1 MSLKDQFGKDVL
13 LTGWGHS
20 RFGKLTDETLESLIV
35 QVATEAIGNAGIE
48 AGQIDEIY
56 LGQFNSGMMPLAFP
70 SSLALQVSDQLANV
84 PSTRVENACASGSAA
99 FQQGTKS
106 LLAGT
111 AKTVLVIG
119 AEKMTQAG
127 ADVVGAALLG
137 ADYDM
142 AGKAST
148 TGFTGLFAEVAKH
161 YGKRYGYGNGKL
173 GDVLGTIA
181 AKNHRNGV
189 DNPYAQLRKDLG
201 EEFCR
206 TVSDKNPMV
215 ADPLRRTDCSP
226 VSDGAAAVVLS
237 VAPTGGATAPVRL
250 AGFGQANDFFPAE
263 RRDPTE
269 FAATR
274 ASWQRALGMAG
285 VGLEEL
291 DFAEVHDCFTIAEL
305 LMYEAMGLTERGQGA
320 RALEEGWVFKD
331 GKLPVNVSGG
341 LKAKGHPVGATGV
354 SQHVIAAMQLTG
366 TAGAHAVGQP
376 APGSGAEHGRRGH
389 RQLRQRARSRLESNE
404 GADTAHLPAGMGC
417 ICPAFVFPRLRGRP
431 SARLNSFPA
440 HPPQMRG
447 APMRA
452 TIIHG
457 PGDIRVEDRDYPTLQ
472 LPTDVIV
479 KVTASCV
486 CGSDLWPYRG
496 VKPTHKPSA
505 IGHEFIG
512 TVESIGEDVKDLAVG
527 DFVIAPFV
535 VSCGECPQCLE
546 RRHGRLRP
554 PRRLG
559 RQG

>member
-48 AGQIDEIY
+48 PGQIDEIY

-99 FQQGTKS
+99 FQQGTKA
-106 LLAGT
+106 LLAGI

-119 AEKMTQAG
+119 AEKMTHAG

-148 TGFTGLFAEVAKH
+148 AGFTGLFAEVAKH
-161 YGKRYGYGNGKL
+161 YGKRYGDGNGKL

-201 EEFCR
+201 EQFCR

-237 VAPTGGATAPVRL
+237 VAPNGGATAPVRL

-285 VGLEEL
+285 VGLDEL

-366 TAGAHAVGQP
+366 TAGDMQLANPHRAAVQNMGGVGI
-376 APGSGAEHGRRGH
+376 ANYVSV
-389 RQLRQRARSRLESNE
+389 LE
-404 GADTAHLPAGMGC
+404 AL
-417 ICPAFVFPRLRGRP
+417 
-431 SARLNSFPA
+431 
-440 HPPQMRG
+440 
-447 APMRA
+447 
-452 TIIHG
+452 
-457 PGDIRVEDRDYPTLQ
+457 
-472 LPTDVIV
+472 
-479 KVTASCV
+479 
-486 CGSDLWPYRG
+486 
-496 VKPTHKPSA
+496 
-505 IGHEFIG
+505 
-512 TVESIGEDVKDLAVG
+512 
-527 DFVIAPFV
+527 
-535 VSCGECPQCLE
+535 
-546 RRHGRLRP
+546 
-554 PRRLG
+554 
-559 RQG
+559 

>member
-1 MSLKDQFGKDVL
+1 MSLKEQFGKDVL

-20 RFGKLTDETLESLIV
+20 RFGKLADETLESLIV
-35 QVATEAIGNAGIE
+35 QVSTEAISNAGIE

-84 PSTRVENACASGSAA
+84 PATRVENACASGSAA

-119 AEKMTQAG
+119 AEKMTHAG
-127 ADVVGAALLG
+127 ADVVGAGLLG

-161 YGKRYGYGNGKL
+161 YGKRYGDGDL
-173 GDVLGTIA
+173 GDVLGSIA

-201 EEFCR
+201 EDFCR

-237 VAPTGGATAPVRL
+237 TSPTGGAVAPVRL
-250 AGFGQANDFFPAE
+250 AGFGHANDFFPAA
-263 RRDPTE
+263 RRDPVAFE
-269 FAATR
+269 ATR
-274 ASWQRALGMAG
+274 VSWQRALAMAG
-285 VGLEEL
+285 VGLQDL

-305 LMYEAMGLTERGQGA
+305 LMYEAMGLTDRGQGV
-320 RALEEGWVFKD
+320 RALAEGWVYKD

-354 SQHVIAAMQLTG
+354 SQHVIAAMQLSG
-366 TAGAHAVGQP
+366 TAGDM
-376 APGSGAEHGRRGH
+376 
-389 RQLRQRARSRLESNE
+389 QLT
-404 GADTAHLPAGMGC
+404 G
-417 ICPAFVFPRLRGRP
+417 
-431 SARLNSFPA
+431 
-440 HPPQMRG
+440 
-447 APMRA
+447 
-452 TIIHG
+452 
-457 PGDIRVEDRDYPTLQ
+457 
-472 LPTDVIV
+472 
-479 KVTASCV
+479 
-486 CGSDLWPYRG
+486 
-496 VKPTHKPSA
+496 
-505 IGHEFIG
+505 
-512 TVESIGEDVKDLAVG
+512 
-527 DFVIAPFV
+527 
-535 VSCGECPQCLE
+535 
-546 RRHGRLRP
+546 
-554 PRRLG
+554 PRRAAVQNMGGVGIANYVSVLEAL
-559 RQG
+559 

>member
-1 MSLKDQFGKDVL
+1 MSLKEQFGKDIL

-35 QVATEAIGNAGIE
+35 QVATEAISNAGIE
-48 AGQIDEIY
+48 PGQIDEIY

-70 SSLALQVSDQLANV
+70 SSLALQVSGQLANV

-119 AEKMTQAG
+119 AEKMTHAG

-142 AGKAST
+142 AGQAST
-148 TGFTGLFAEVAKH
+148 TGFTGLFADVAKH
-161 YGKRYGYGNGKL
+161 YEKRYGPVS
-173 GDVLGTIA
+173 DVLGSIA

-237 VAPTGGATAPVRL
+237 VSPTGGATAPVRL
-250 AGFGQANDFFPAE
+250 AGFGHANDFFPAE
-263 RRDPTE
+263 RRDPTA

-274 ASWQRALGMAG
+274 ASWQRALAMAG
-285 VGLEEL
+285 VGLDDL

-305 LMYEAMGLTERGQGA
+305 LMYEAMGLAEPGQGT
-320 RALEEGWVFKD
+320 RAIEEGWAFKD
-331 GKLPVNVSGG
+331 GKLPINVSGG

-366 TAGAHAVGQP
+366 TAGAM
-376 APGSGAEHGRRGH
+376 
-389 RQLRQRARSRLESNE
+389 QLAN
-404 GADTAHLPAGMGC
+404 
-417 ICPAFVFPRLRGRP
+417 
-431 SARLNSFPA
+431 
-440 HPPQMRG
+440 
-447 APMRA
+447 
-452 TIIHG
+452 
-457 PGDIRVEDRDYPTLQ
+457 
-472 LPTDVIV
+472 
-479 KVTASCV
+479 
-486 CGSDLWPYRG
+486 
-496 VKPTHKPSA
+496 
-505 IGHEFIG
+505 
-512 TVESIGEDVKDLAVG
+512 
-527 DFVIAPFV
+527 
-535 VSCGECPQCLE
+535 
-546 RRHGRLRP
+546 
-554 PRRLG
+554 PRRAAVQNMGGVGIANYVSVLEAV
-559 RQG
+559 

>member
-20 RFGKLTDETLESLIV
+20 RFGKLTEETLESLIV

-48 AGQIDEIY
+48 PGQIDEVY

-70 SSLALQVSDQLANV
+70 SSLALQVSEQLANV

-142 AGKAST
+142 AGKPST

-161 YGKRYGYGNGKL
+161 YEKRYGAVS
-173 GDVLGTIA
+173 DALGTIA

-263 RRDPTE
+263 RRDPTA

-285 VGLEEL
+285 VGLEDL

-305 LMYEAMGLTERGQGA
+305 LMYEVMGLTEPGQGA
-320 RALEEGWVFKD
+320 RAIEEGWVFKD
-331 GKLPVNVSGG
+331 GKFPVNVSGG

-366 TAGAHAVGQP
+366 TAGDM
-376 APGSGAEHGRRGH
+376 
-389 RQLRQRARSRLESNE
+389 QLA
-404 GADTAHLPAGMGC
+404 A
-417 ICPAFVFPRLRGRP
+417 
-431 SARLNSFPA
+431 
-440 HPPQMRG
+440 
-447 APMRA
+447 
-452 TIIHG
+452 
-457 PGDIRVEDRDYPTLQ
+457 
-472 LPTDVIV
+472 
-479 KVTASCV
+479 
-486 CGSDLWPYRG
+486 
-496 VKPTHKPSA
+496 
-505 IGHEFIG
+505 
-512 TVESIGEDVKDLAVG
+512 
-527 DFVIAPFV
+527 
-535 VSCGECPQCLE
+535 
-546 RRHGRLRP
+546 
-554 PRRLG
+554 PRRAAVQNMGGVGIANYVSVLEAV
-559 RQG
+559 

>member
-1 MSLKDQFGKDVL
+1 MSLKKQFGKDVL

-35 QVATEAIGNAGIE
+35 QVATEAIGNAGIDP
-48 AGQIDEIY
+48 GQIDEIY

-84 PSTRVENACASGSAA
+84 PATRVENACASGSAA

-148 TGFTGLFAEVAKH
+148 TGFTGLFADVAKH
-161 YGKRYGYGNGKL
+161 YEKRYGPIS
-173 GDVLGTIA
+173 DVLGTIA

-237 VAPTGGATAPVRL
+237 TSPTAGATAPVRL
-250 AGFGQANDFFPAE
+250 AGFGHANDFFPAE
-263 RRDPTE
+263 RRDPTA

-274 ASWQRALGMAG
+274 VSWQRALGMAG
-285 VGLEEL
+285 VELGDL

-305 LMYEAMGLTERGQGA
+305 LMYEAMGLTEPGQGS
-320 RALEEGWVFKD
+320 RALAEGWVFKD

-366 TAGAHAVGQP
+366 TAGAM
-376 APGSGAEHGRRGH
+376 
-389 RQLRQRARSRLESNE
+389 QLKS
-404 GADTAHLPAGMGC
+404 
-417 ICPAFVFPRLRGRP
+417 
-431 SARLNSFPA
+431 
-440 HPPQMRG
+440 
-447 APMRA
+447 
-452 TIIHG
+452 
-457 PGDIRVEDRDYPTLQ
+457 
-472 LPTDVIV
+472 
-479 KVTASCV
+479 
-486 CGSDLWPYRG
+486 
-496 VKPTHKPSA
+496 
-505 IGHEFIG
+505 
-512 TVESIGEDVKDLAVG
+512 
-527 DFVIAPFV
+527 
-535 VSCGECPQCLE
+535 
-546 RRHGRLRP
+546 
-554 PRRLG
+554 PRRAAVQNMGGVGIANYVSVLEAV
-559 RQG
+559 